1 MEEKDLI
8 PYEAAKI
15 PAERVLALA
24 AHPDDEVLGAGGLL
38 ARFAESAEAVRVV
51 VLTGGEAQEERG
63 AGSSDPDIRRREA
76 REAGGELGI
85 SDYVFESF
93 PDRSLAS
100 RKESI
105 SELIRN
111 QITAFRP
118 DVIALP
124 SPCEIHPDHRAVA
137 EAAYE
142 LVAASRAEDSDH
154 EAIRLLRFIFYEVT
168 QPILPNALVPL
179 G

>member
-15 PAERVLALA
+15 PAERALALA
-24 AHPDDEVLGAGGLL
+24 AHPVDEVCGAGGLL

-51 VLTGGEAQEERG
+51 VLTGCEEQEDRG
-63 AGSSDPDIRRREA
+63 AVSADPEIRRREA

-85 SDYVFESF
+85 SDYVFENL
-93 PDRSLAS
+93 PDRSLS
-100 RKESI
+100 NRKEGLSK
-105 SELIRN
+105 LVRD
-111 QITAFRP
+111 QIAAFRP
-118 DVIALP
+118 DVLVLP

-142 LVAASRAEDSDH
+142 LVAGVRATDADD
-154 EAIRLLRFIFYEVT
+154 AAYRLLRLAFYEVT
-168 QPILPNALVPL
+168 QPILPNALVP
-179 G
+179 